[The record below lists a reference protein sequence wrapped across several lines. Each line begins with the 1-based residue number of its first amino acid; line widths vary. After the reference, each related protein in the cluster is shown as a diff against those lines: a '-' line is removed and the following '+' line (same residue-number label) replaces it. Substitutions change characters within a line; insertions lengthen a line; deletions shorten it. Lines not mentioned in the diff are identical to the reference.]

1 MNPVLDEY
9 VNTLN
14 NFDVKTTI
22 EFESIANVI
31 IGDINEFSRMSSRI
45 RDIRLFIDKYNKH
58 NGDFTQFGI
67 VKKDAFV
74 TAGIDQQ
81 TSETIWKELQKE
93 NVLDQ
98 DGRLDLT
105 QLDSA
110 LSKRVLTFPSTRII
124 LPIY

>member
-1 MNPVLDEY
+1 
-9 VNTLN
+9 
-14 NFDVKTTI
+14 
-22 EFESIANVI
+22 
-31 IGDINEFSRMSSRI
+31 MSSRI

-74 TAGIDQQ
+74 TAGIDPQ

-110 LSKRVLTFPSTRII
+110 LSKLSSDISVHKDYITD
-124 LPIY
+124 IY